1 MRSKRSGP
9 LDFRRCQVEK
19 GLRRGKGKLRRLR
32 RELKNFFSPTLPYDE
47 VTCLRTGGS
56 RVLRYPKMQ
65 ISSRFFNKA
74 LNLNHTVIH
83 SAVQTTRRAKFGGVG
98 FEQNV
103 IEVNGRPNLHWQHK
117 CPHCM
122 KTCSVYDH
130 QSGSVSWRAGTFN
143 GEPVYLV
150 YEPARISCALA
161 WHCKGVPSLGL
172 RQILVYP

>member
-1 MRSKRSGP
+1 MRERA
-9 LDFRRCQVEK
+9 Q
-19 GLRRGKGKLRRLR
+19 
-32 RELKNFFSPTLPYDE
+32 ELFFSNSPVRCSSLSLDWRQQSFE
-47 VTCLRTGGS
+47 V
-56 RVLRYPKMQ
+56 PEMQ

-117 CPHCM
+117 CPYCM
-122 KTCSVYDH
+122 QTCSVSDH
-130 QSGSVSWRAGTFN
+130 QSGSVSWRTGTFN

-150 YEPARISCALA
+150 YEPARISCPEHGVLREYLPWVCGRSWFTLDFCMEVA
-161 WHCKGVPSLGL
+161 WAATVMRKARMCPPFIRFPG
-172 RQILVYP
+172 RQ